1 MTRNGISINYTL
13 VECIYN
19 KKGPNYDPTTIANFD
34 AYFLISS
41 AICWTLGT
49 ALWSGVLH
57 YEWFGGDPQKR
68 SLGNRLISNGVIT
81 QASSLAQFLC
91 HHLVHKLLL
100 WRLQ

>member
-1 MTRNGISINYTL
+1 MTRNIISINYTL
-13 VECIYN
+13 IECIYN
-19 KKGPNYDPTTIANFD
+19 KKAPKYDPTTIADFD

-81 QASSLAQFLC
+81 QASSLSTILF
-91 HHLVHKLLL
+91 VTI
-100 WRLQ
+100 